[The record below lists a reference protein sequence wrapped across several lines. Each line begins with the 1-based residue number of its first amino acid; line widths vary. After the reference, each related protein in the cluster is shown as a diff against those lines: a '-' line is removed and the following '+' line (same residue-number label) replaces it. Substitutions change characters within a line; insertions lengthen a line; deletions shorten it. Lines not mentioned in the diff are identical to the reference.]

1 MTTAGARPPS
11 QAPAARP
18 IAMSSRTEGMYG
30 DRASLAAA
38 LVSSSASRAS
48 TREQGTPVK
57 KS

>member
-1 MTTAGARPPS
+1 
-11 QAPAARP
+11 
-18 IAMSSRTEGMYG
+18 MSSRTEGMYV